1 MKNPE
6 KNKEELRTAEKGK
19 LLAPVAE
26 IEIAEGNGNG
36 SPVESK
42 RTESVEELNAAM
54 KPGAHDGPPK
64 TLQVE
69 EKDEATVKTEDEVVV
84 ETAEEETAPPPK
96 KRTKRFFML
105 GLLLVLLIAG
115 PLIYFNR
122 DRIFEPAPMPDEHT
136 GHKQTTS
143 MDNMPPGMVMI
154 DATKQQLIGVKIG
167 EVEIVPLTRTV
178 RTVGKVTFDET
189 KIVRIHPKIEG
200 WIENVFVNFTGM
212 AVKKGQPLLSIYSPD
227 LVSTQQEFLL
237 SLKAKNSLGKS
248 DFAEVASSANSLYEA
263 SRKRLQLWDIPDGE
277 INRIERSGQTM
288 KALTLYAP
296 SGGYVLTKN
305 VFQRQKITP
314 DTELYSIADLS
325 KVWVIADIYEY
336 EMQMIRVGQT
346 ATMNLAYYPGETFT
360 GKITYIYPQL
370 DPQTRTLKVRIE
382 FPNPGLKLKPDMYAD
397 VNLQIVYPSQI
408 SVPEEAVLD
417 SGDEQF
423 VFVAFGGGHFESRK
437 IQLGAKVDNRYI
449 VLSGLKAGEKIV
461 TSGNFMIDSESRLK
475 SSMGGMDHGGMKMDE
490 QK

>member
-1 MKNPE
+1 MKHVK

-19 LLAPVAE
+19 PLASVAE
-26 IEIAEGNGNG
+26 IEVIERGGNGGAVEPKNIVLSQTTNG
-36 SPVESK
+36 PETTRS
-42 RTESVEELNAAM
+42 
-54 KPGAHDGPPK
+54 DGGGETREINKEP
-64 TLQVE
+64 E
-69 EKDEATVKTEDEVVV
+69 EVV
-84 ETAEEETAPPPK
+84 K
-96 KRTKRFFML
+96 KENGESTPHKRRSKRFFVI
-105 GLLLVLLIAG
+105 GLALVLVIAST
-115 PLIYFNR
+115 LIYYNR
-122 DRIFEPAPMPDEHT
+122 NRIFEPAPMPDEHT
-136 GHKQTTS
+136 GHKQMTT
-143 MDNMPPGMVMI
+143 MDNMPPGSVMI
-154 DATKQQLIGVKIG
+154 DPTKQQLIGVKIG
-167 EVEIVPLTRTV
+167 EVETVPLTRTV
-178 RTVGKVTFDET
+178 RAVGKITFDET
-189 KIVRIHPKIEG
+189 RIIRIHPKIEG

-263 SRKRLQLWDIPDGE
+263 SRKRLQLWDIPDSE
-277 INRIERSGQTM
+277 INRIERSGETV

-305 VFQRQKITP
+305 AFQRQKITP

-336 EMQMIRVGQT
+336 EMQMIRLGQS

-382 FPNPGLKLKPDMYAD
+382 FSNPRLKLKPDMYANVD
-397 VNLQIVYPSQI
+397 LQIAYPSQI

-417 SGDEQF
+417 SGDEQI
-423 VFVAFGGGHFESRK
+423 VFVSHKDGFFEPRRV
-437 IQLGAKVDNRYI
+437 QLGAKVDNRYVI
-449 VLSGLKAGEKIV
+449 LSGLQAGEKIV
-461 TSGNFMIDSESRLK
+461 ISGNYMIDSESRLK
-475 SSMGGMDHGGMKMDE
+475 SSAGQMSHSGMKMDE

>member
-1 MKNPE
+1 MKDL
-6 KNKEELRTAEKGK
+6 KKKEELRPAEMGQP
-19 LLAPVAE
+19 LASVAE
-26 IEIAEGNGNG
+26 IEVIEAKDNGTAFEPTIIDLVQTTNG
-36 SPVESK
+36 PETMTSDGGRETPDIDKEH
-42 RTESVEELNAAM
+42 EEVDKKENGKAA
-54 KPGAHDGPPK
+54 PH
-64 TLQVE
+64 
-69 EKDEATVKTEDEVVV
+69 
-84 ETAEEETAPPPK
+84 K
-96 KRTKRFFML
+96 KGSKRFFVT
-105 GLLLVLLIAG
+105 GLALVLVIAST
-115 PLIYFNR
+115 LIYYNR
-122 DRIFEPAPMPDEHT
+122 NRIFEPAPMPDEHT
-136 GHKQTTS
+136 GHKQTTT
-143 MDNMPPGMVMI
+143 MDNMPPGSVMI
-154 DATKQQLIGVKIG
+154 DPMKQQLIGVKIG
-167 EVEIVPLTRTV
+167 EVETVPLTQTV
-178 RTVGKVTFDET
+178 RAVGKITFDET

-263 SRKRLQLWDIPDGE
+263 SRKRLQLWDIPDSE
-277 INRIERSGQTM
+277 INRIERSGETVR
-288 KALTLYAP
+288 ALTLYAP
-296 SGGYVLTKN
+296 GGGYVLTKN
-305 VFQRQKITP
+305 AFQRQRITP

-346 ATMNLAYYPGETFT
+346 ATMNLSYYPGEAFT
-360 GKITYIYPQL
+360 GRITYIYPQL

-397 VNLQIVYPSQI
+397 VNLRITYPSQI

-423 VFVAFGGGHFESRK
+423 VFVSFGGGHFEPRK
-437 IQLGAKVDNRYI
+437 IQLGAKVDSRYI
-449 VLSGLKAGEKIV
+449 VLSGLQPGEKIV
-461 TSGNFMIDSESRLK
+461 TSGNYMIDSESRLK
-475 SSMGGMDHGGMKMDE
+475 SGMAGMEHGGMKNDE